1 MKKSILFI
9 LVLISVFI
17 ILIYR
22 GQHIQLVHKESNE
35 EYYQVFVYPN
45 DFIELPETDYLLPES
60 LRESVTYHVVTDSF
74 IPLLSLYN
82 RDGMIVSYSTY
93 IQQESLP
100 AVLFSVKEFQIDF
113 FDKDYSSW
121 TLIEANDT
129 ACLYSFAAESST
141 YYLILTD
148 SKAIELS
155 WTNMPYAQS
164 YSDFNDEIYNSII
177 ETYEALSQ

>member
-9 LVLISVFI
+9 LVFISIFI

-22 GQHIQLVHKESNE
+22 GQYIQLVHKEKHE

-60 LRESVTYHVVTDSF
+60 LCESVTYHVVTDSF

-82 RDGMIVSYSTY
+82 RDGMIVSYGTY
-93 IQQESLP
+93 IEQESLP
-100 AVLFSVKEFQIDF
+100 AVLFSVKEYRIDF

-121 TLIEANDT
+121 TLIEVNDN
-129 ACLYSFAAESST
+129 ACLYSLAAEPNF

-155 WTNMPYAQS
+155 WTNMLYAQS
-164 YSDFNDEIYNSII
+164 YSTFNDEIYNSII
-177 ETYEALSQ
+177 ETYRILSQ